1 VCWNDASEEFVHLPF
16 RSQATTDSDQ
26 GQLSVNV
33 PDPNLQLRTVSSAR
47 LARDVLWQYGIG
59 LLSVAAAFI
68 STLSIQRLF
77 PYPFLFLFFGAVMV
91 SGWFGGMGAGIF
103 AVLLS
108 TVVVDYFF
116 LPPFYSFSVSTTAEA
131 YFGVFVACAL
141 VASWLSASKRHSEEA
156 LKEARDELE
165 IRVSERT
172 AELMKTQGD
181 LAHLSQV
188 LSMGELTA
196 SIAHEI
202 NQPLTAVVTHGHA
215 CVEWLSANPP
225 KFDKALLTAHRIIED
240 GTRAGAVLGRIRAL
254 FKKEAIAREWVD
266 INEVIRELNVFL
278 RDEASRRGISMRTD
292 LASNL
297 PRVIADR
304 VQLQQVVLNLIMN
317 GFDAMDGAAS
327 RAKELAITSQSDGA
341 TEILVQ
347 VKDSGVG
354 LNPETADKIFD
365 PFFTT
370 KSQGIGMG
378 LAISRT
384 IIESHE
390 GRLWASPSR
399 KGEGAVFQFTL
410 PVRPKSSA

>member
-1 VCWNDASEEFVHLPF
+1 LLK
-16 RSQATTDSDQ
+16 T
-26 GQLSVNV
+26 
-33 PDPNLQLRTVSSAR
+33 LRTRTTRASPAIADPQLEAR
-47 LARDVLWQYGIG
+47 NVHIGFARGAIRRYGIG

-68 STLSIQRLF
+68 STLSIQHLF

-91 SGWFGGMGAGIF
+91 SAWFGGMGAGIF
-103 AVLLS
+103 AVLIS
-108 TVVVDYFF
+108 TVLVDYFF

-131 YFGVFVACAL
+131 YFGAFVACAL
-141 VASWLSASKRHSEEA
+141 VASWLSSSKKQSEVA

-165 IRVSERT
+165 IRVSKRT
-172 AELMKTQGD
+172 TELMKTQAD

-202 NQPLTAVVTHGHA
+202 NQPLTAVVTNGHA

-225 KFDKALLTAHRIIED
+225 KFDKALLTAQRIIED
-240 GTRAGAVLGRIRAL
+240 GTRAGAILGRIRAL
-254 FKKEAIAREWVD
+254 FKKEAVARDWVD
-266 INEVIRELNVFL
+266 INEVIQELTVFL
-278 RDEASRRGISMRTD
+278 RNEALRRGVSIRED
-292 LASNL
+292 LAPKL
-297 PRVIADR
+297 PKVMADR

-317 GFDAMDGAAS
+317 GFDAMDGS
-327 RAKELAITSQSDGA
+327 NNSPKELAISSALEGTS
-341 TEILVQ
+341 EIRIQ
-347 VKDSGVG
+347 VEDRGTG
-354 LNPETADKIFD
+354 LDPEIADKIFD

-390 GRLWASPSR
+390 GRLWASPRSD
-399 KGEGAVFQFTL
+399 GIGSVFQFTI
-410 PVRPKSSA
+410 PIGPKGSA